1 MRDDKATLGW
11 PFSLALNRLLEGETE
26 ARARL
31 AAFSGSVIEVR
42 APLVPALTFSIL
54 PGGRIEAGGEQPAL
68 VMSLKPG
75 FLAALAKGEDYLMRE
90 VEVSGDSRLA
100 AEVLGLIAHLR
111 EAAPDIVEE
120 NLSRVFGDIAARRMA
135 GAARDFLAWQ
145 ADAAGR
151 VAAAFADYATE
162 ESRLLVA
169 RPEHASFAAEVAR
182 LRDALE
188 RLEKRIARLG

>member
-188 RLEKRIARLG
+188 RLEKRIAHLG

>member
-31 AAFSGSVIEVR
+31 AAFSGSVIELR
-42 APLVPALTFSIL
+42 APLVPSLTFTIL
-54 PGGRIEAGGEQPAL
+54 PGGRVEAGGEQPAL

-75 FLAALAKGEDYLMRE
+75 FAAALAKGEDYLMRE

-188 RLEKRIARLG
+188 RLEKRIAHLG

>member
-169 RPEHASFAAEVAR
+169 RPEHANFAAEVAR

>member
-1 MRDDKATLGW
+1 MPDDKATLGW
-11 PFSLALNRLLEGETE
+11 PFSLALNRLLEGEAA

-42 APLVPALTFSIL
+42 APLAPALTFTIL
-54 PGGRIEAGGEQPAL
+54 PGGRVEAGGEQPAL

-100 AEVLGLIAHLR
+100 AEVLGLLAHLR

-120 NLSRVFGDIAARRMA
+120 NLSRVVGDVAARRIA
-135 GAARDFLAWQ
+135 GAARDFLDWQ
-145 ADAAGR
+145 ADAAR
-151 VAAAFADYATE
+151 RFAAAFADYATE

>member
-42 APLVPALTFSIL
+42 APLVPSLTFTIL
-54 PGGRIEAGGEQPAL
+54 PGGRVEAGGEQPAL

-75 FLAALAKGEDYLMRE
+75 FAAALGKGEDYLMRE

>member
-182 LRDALE
+182 LRDTLE

>member
-42 APLVPALTFSIL
+42 APLVPSLTFTIL
-54 PGGRIEAGGEQPAL
+54 PGGRVEAGGEQPAL

-75 FLAALAKGEDYLMRE
+75 FAAALAKGEDYLMRE

>member
-42 APLVPALTFSIL
+42 APLVPSLTFTIL
-54 PGGRIEAGGEQPAL
+54 PGGRVEAGGEQPAL

-75 FLAALAKGEDYLMRE
+75 FVAALAKGEDYLMRE

-188 RLEKRIARLG
+188 RLEKRIAHLG